1 VKLRE
6 IFEMW
11 RKILIIAEK
20 PEPDEY
26 KLVLKVTLAGILFVG
41 VVGFLIHLILTYIQ
55 GGA

>member
-41 VVGFLIHLILTYIQ
+41 VVGFLIHLILTYVQ

>member
-1 VKLRE
+1 MKLRE